1 MLDQTA
7 ATLALR
13 NRALSLVVATT
24 GSQTL
29 SATAN
34 GYARSSG
41 SFLADGFADGM
52 EFVPFAFS
60 DVTPKVIESVTA
72 LSIVTTTATTAQG
85 ASAGR
90 SLTVGFPATQSLDNR
105 RCKPIAGRPYT
116 EEEFVPGPSRLLSA
130 PAAGGEYESTGL
142 YIIKIYGLSDTGIG
156 GIRKMADA
164 LLALFTPGTKLT
176 AGAYAIRPRGDTAAW
191 AGQILPQGNGWSV
204 CSVTVPWVAYSTNM
218 VAA

>member
-1 MLDQTA
+1 VIDQTA

-41 SFLADGFADGM
+41 SFLTDGFADGM
-52 EFVPFAFS
+52 EFVPAGFS
-60 DVTPKVIESVTA
+60 DVTPKVIESVSA

-90 SLTVGFPATQSLDNR
+90 SLTVGFPATQGLDNR
-105 RCKPIAGRPYT
+105 RVKPISGEPYT
-116 EEEFVPGPSRLLSA
+116 EEEFVPGGHSLMGTTSGYEQRRRTLPGSSTTAR
-130 PAAGGEYESTGL
+130 GEGRRWHQEVVRCAEGSLRSGHQSGRWLEHSPLRTDVSV
-142 YIIKIYGLSDTGIG
+142 KS
-156 GIRKMADA
+156 
-164 LLALFTPGTKLT
+164 
-176 AGAYAIRPRGDTAAW
+176 
-191 AGQILPQGNGWSV
+191 GQILPQGNGWAV
-204 CSVTVPWVAYSTNM
+204 CTVTVPWWALSNNA